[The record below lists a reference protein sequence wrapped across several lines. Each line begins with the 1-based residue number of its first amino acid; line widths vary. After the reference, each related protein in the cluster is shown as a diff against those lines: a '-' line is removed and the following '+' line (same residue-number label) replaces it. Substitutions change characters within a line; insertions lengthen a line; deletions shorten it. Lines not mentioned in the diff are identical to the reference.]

1 MQIGASNY
9 PIEILFGLIL
19 AVLIVY
25 AGQIPLLYRDFMDS
39 MTGRI
44 IGIVAVLS
52 VVQWC
57 GWMYGLLAALAYL
70 VVLHTVPR
78 GGEEGFTSQIVKET
92 IGRRWYVERVLGER
106 PELIDT
112 EKVTTT
118 VVSDNSQRG
127 MSART

>member
-1 MQIGASNY
+1 MQIGAGNY

-19 AVLIVY
+19 AVLVVY
-25 AGQIPLLYRDFMDS
+25 AGQIPLPYRDFMDS

-44 IGIVAVLS
+44 IGIVGVLS

-78 GGEEGFTSQIVKET
+78 AEGFTSQIVKET